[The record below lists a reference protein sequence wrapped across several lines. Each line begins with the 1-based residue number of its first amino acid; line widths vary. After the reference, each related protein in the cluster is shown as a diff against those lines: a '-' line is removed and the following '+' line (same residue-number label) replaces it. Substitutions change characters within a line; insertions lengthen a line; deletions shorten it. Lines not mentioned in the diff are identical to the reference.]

1 MGVEERIKEIIEDRR
16 SGSSK
21 LIKKT
26 LELLEDVEPQRR
38 LEICRKIVKAHPA
51 MAGLTKVLNAVENG
65 ADVHDIRNIFA
76 EMDRNTSEHLREIA
90 KGKIVATISRSHI
103 VEKGLTTAKHV
114 IVLESSPAREG
125 IDTAR
130 YLKGRVVEVSI
141 FPDPAIGYAVKL
153 SDIVVVGADA
163 LYSDGFVN
171 KTGTLPLALSAKY
184 LSKPFYVAAPSYK
197 FSEGKFEEPKSLNF
211 TKNMIFEF
219 IPAELVTEFIWENGK
234 GSLEEIKSQEF

>member
-1 MGVEERIKEIIEDRR
+1 MDVEERIKEIVEDRR

-26 LELLEDVEPQRR
+26 LELLEAVEPQKRP
-38 LEICRKIVKAHPA
+38 EVCRKIVKAHPA
-51 MAGLTKVLNAVENG
+51 MAGLAKVLKAVENG
-65 ADVHDIRNIFA
+65 ADVHEIKNMFA
-76 EMDRNTSEHLREIA
+76 EMDRKTSEHLRDVA
-90 KGKIVATISRSHI
+90 KDKIVATISRSHI
-103 VEKGLTTAKHV
+103 VEKGLITAKHV

-130 YLKGRVVEVSI
+130 YLKGRAVEVSI
-141 FPDPAIGYAVKL
+141 FPDSAIGYAVKAC
-153 SDIVVVGADA
+153 DIIVVGADA

-171 KTGTLPLALSAKY
+171 KTGTLPLALTAKY

-197 FSEGKFEEPKSLNF
+197 FSEGKFEEPKSLDF
-211 TKNMIFEF
+211 TKSMIFEF

-234 GSLEEIKSQEF
+234 GSLVEIRSQEF

>member
-1 MGVEERIKEIIEDRR
+1 MNVEERIKEIIEDRR

-51 MAGLTKVLNAVENG
+51 MAGLAKVLKAVENG
-65 ADVHDIRNIFA
+65 ADVYEIRNMFA
-76 EMDRNTSEHLREIA
+76 EMDRKTSERLREISED
-90 KGKIVATISRSHI
+90 KIVATISRSHV

-114 IVLESSPAREG
+114 IVLESSPAKEG

-130 YLKGRVVEVSI
+130 YLKGRAVEVSI
-141 FPDPAIGYAVKL
+141 FSDPAIGYAIKACDV
-153 SDIVVVGADA
+153 VVVGADA

-171 KTGTLPLALSAKY
+171 KTGTLPLALTAKY
-184 LSKPFYVAAPSYK
+184 LSKSFYVAAPSYK
-197 FSEGKFEEPKSLNF
+197 FSEGIFGEPKSLDF
-211 TKNMIFEF
+211 TKDMIFEF